1 VVASLNATMAFL
13 EGAEWV
19 QRCAYFGDFRVGDG
33 NGYVGQGGAVWDG
46 NGDITEVG
54 QVWLGLNSTP
64 GTSGGTV
71 PGSASCLALLL
82 GVSVAIVLF

>member
-1 VVASLNATMAFL
+1 VVASLNATMAFV

-54 QVWLGLNSTP
+54 EVWLGLNSTP

-71 PGSASCLALLL
+71 VGRASYLALFL
-82 GVSVAIVLF
+82 GFLVEIVLF